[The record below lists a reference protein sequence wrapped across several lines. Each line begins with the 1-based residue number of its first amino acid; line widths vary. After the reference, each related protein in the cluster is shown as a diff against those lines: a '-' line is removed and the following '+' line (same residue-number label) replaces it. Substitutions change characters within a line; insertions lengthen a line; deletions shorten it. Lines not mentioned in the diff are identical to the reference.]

1 MPKASSPPNNA
12 LRSPVPSRI
21 AVKIVHG
28 VLKSEH
34 KSTQREINVAYVD
47 NKKIRA
53 LSKKFLDADHETD
66 VIAFNYDDTPSGA
79 GPFGDVF
86 ISLPMA
92 KYNAERFGEAYKTEV
107 VRLIIHGTLH
117 LLGYD
122 DHGKA
127 KKIMW
132 AKQEK
137 LVKKLKGLAS

>member
-1 MPKASSPPNNA
+1 MPKASSRPNNA

-21 AVKIVHG
+21 AAKIVRG
-28 VLKSEH
+28 VLKSEK
-34 KSTQREINVAYVD
+34 KSTQREINVVFVD
-47 NKKIRA
+47 NRKIRT

-66 VIAFNYDDTPSGA
+66 VIAFNYEDAHDA
-79 GPFGDVF
+79 PFGDVF

-92 KYNAERFGEAYKTEV
+92 KYNASRFGEAFKTEV

-137 LVKKLKGLAS
+137 LVANLKGLAS